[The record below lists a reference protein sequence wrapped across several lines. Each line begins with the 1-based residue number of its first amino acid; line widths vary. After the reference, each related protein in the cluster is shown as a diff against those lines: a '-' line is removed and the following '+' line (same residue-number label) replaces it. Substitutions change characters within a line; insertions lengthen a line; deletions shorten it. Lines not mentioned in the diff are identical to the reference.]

1 MPDFRRSE
9 KVVRLVRQT
18 SLSGYVP
25 TLEELIDARV
35 ARILALSIND
45 MTDGSPVRMGISVA
59 LRESP
64 AYGSRFKTIMRYEGA
79 NIKT

>member
-25 TLEELIDARV
+25 TLEELIDA